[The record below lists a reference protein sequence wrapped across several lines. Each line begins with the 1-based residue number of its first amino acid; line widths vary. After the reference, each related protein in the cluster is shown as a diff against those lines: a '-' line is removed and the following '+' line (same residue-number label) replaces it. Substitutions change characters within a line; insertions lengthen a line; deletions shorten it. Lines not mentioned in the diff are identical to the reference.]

1 MKDKIKLIDRSFSHS
16 KLGFCSDYQESSDF
30 YWDRQNVDING
41 VEPIVFTD
49 LTLNNA
55 VKKEISYAWLIEPI
69 AISPQNYDLI
79 KKISNNF
86 NTIFTHERS
95 LLELGKPYEFLP
107 FGCCWIKPEDHKIFN
122 KTKNISIISSDK
134 KMTDGHILRHKIIDT
149 YRNFMDVYGRGYNPI
164 EYKLDGLKDYRFS
177 IVIEN
182 CKRDYWFTEKLI
194 DCLITG
200 TIPIYWGCPSI
211 GDFFDIEGFIIID
224 EVNDLT
230 SIIENLNE
238 ELYISKSEYILNNF
252 HKSKKYISPDN
263 LIYNKIKKYE

>member
-1 MKDKIKLIDRSFSHS
+1 MKDKINLIDRSFSHS

-55 VKKEISYAWLIEPI
+55 IKKEISYAWLIEPI

-95 LLELGKPYEFLP
+95 LLELGEPYEFLP

>member
-1 MKDKIKLIDRSFSHS
+1 MKDKINLIDRSFSHS

-95 LLELGKPYEFLP
+95 LLELGEPYEFLP